1 MRKMIVR
8 NLLRRKTRTLL
19 TMLGI
24 AVGVSMIVALGAM
37 AEGIRTGYMS
47 MFSGSGSDLTLMQE
61 GAYDITL
68 SGVDE
73 GVVAQVATMP
83 EVREATGMVVG
94 NVSAADAPYF
104 FVFGYDPDGFAVER
118 FRIAEGQPL
127 SSSRRPA
134 SSGREIIVGKQA
146 SEALKLKVGDTLR
159 MTGGTFNVVGIYNSG
174 SGFEDAAAILSLSDA
189 QQLLQKHRQVGAVQ
203 VKLKDARQAERVR
216 AQLERSY
223 PRLAVSQSSQ
233 TADQQQITTYIQGF
247 AVAIALLAVI
257 IGGVGMAN
265 TAMMSTFERTREIG
279 TLRALGWSRRRV
291 LGMVFGENLALGLAG
306 GLLGCA
312 LGAAMIAWLGQSAA
326 LAYMQGQVTPSLAGQ
341 GLATALVLGAVGGLY
356 PARWASRLLPV
367 EALSY
372 HGGGAKGSGARLT
385 RLRSEMLRSLLRRRT
400 RTALTV
406 VGISIGLSAVVLLG
420 GLADGFIVVFNQ
432 LMAGTDMDL
441 VVRQAEASD
450 LGYSAISE
458 RDGRK
463 IAALPGVQSVSGIV
477 FGAVTIEEMPFLL
490 VFGYAPHEPAIDHF
504 QIVEGRGLSGNREM
518 IAGRATA
525 DAMKVGV
532 GDVVRLS
539 EVGFRV
545 VGIFETGVSY
555 EDSSS
560 VITLRDAQMLTGKP
574 RQVSM
579 YGVKVVDPRQAESI
593 QAQIEASVPGVAVSP
608 SSEFAE
614 SLPDL
619 QATYAMVWA
628 ISGLAIVV
636 GGIGMMNTM
645 VMSIYERT
653 REIGALRALGWR
665 RRRVLRMVLGE
676 SLALSL
682 VGAAAGVLL
691 AVVFSALLSLIPMWG
706 EMLMVVFSPGLLAQ
720 VLIVAVVLVILGGLY
735 PSWRA
740 SNLRPAEA
748 LRYE

>member
-1 MRKMIVR
+1 
-8 NLLRRKTRTLL
+8 
-19 TMLGI
+19 
-24 AVGVSMIVALGAM
+24 
-37 AEGIRTGYMS
+37 
-47 MFSGSGSDLTLMQE
+47 
-61 GAYDITL
+61 
-68 SGVDE
+68 
-73 GVVAQVATMP
+73 
-83 EVREATGMVVG
+83 
-94 NVSAADAPYF
+94 
-104 FVFGYDPDGFAVER
+104 
-118 FRIAEGQPL
+118 
-127 SSSRRPA
+127 
-134 SSGREIIVGKQA
+134 
-146 SEALKLKVGDTLR
+146 
-159 MTGGTFNVVGIYNSG
+159 
-174 SGFEDAAAILSLSDA
+174 
-189 QQLLQKHRQVGAVQ
+189 
-203 VKLKDARQAERVR
+203 
-216 AQLERSY
+216 
-223 PRLAVSQSSQ
+223 VSQSSQ

-257 IGGVGMAN
+257 IGGVGMTN

-312 LGAAMIAWLGQSAA
+312 LGAAMIALLGQSAT
-326 LAYMQGQVTPSLAGQ
+326 LAYMQGQITPALVGQ
-341 GLATALVLGAVGGLY
+341 GIVTALALGAVGGLY

-372 HGGGAKGSGARLT
+372 HGGSAKGSGARLAG
-385 RLRSEMLRSLLRRRT
+385 LRSETLRSLLRRRT

-420 GLADGFIVVFNQ
+420 GLADGFVVVFNQ
-432 LMAGTDMDL
+432 MMAGTDMDL
-441 VVRQAEASD
+441 VVRQAEATD
-450 LGYSAISE
+450 LSYSAISE
-458 RDGRK
+458 RDGRR
-463 IAALPGVQSVSGIV
+463 IAALPGVHSVSGIV
-477 FGAVTIEEMPFLL
+477 FGAVTMEEMPFLL
-490 VFGYAPHEPAIDHF
+490 VFGYAPHEPAIEHF

-518 IAGRATA
+518 ILGRTA
-525 DAMKVGV
+525 ANAMKVRV
-532 GDVVRLS
+532 GDVVRVS

-545 VGIFETGVSY
+545 VGLFETGISY

-560 VITLRDAQMLTGKP
+560 VITLRDAQAMTGKP

-593 QAQIEASVPGVAVSP
+593 QAQIEASLPGVAVSA

-614 SLPDL
+614 NLPDL
-619 QATYAMVWA
+619 QATYVMVWA

-645 VMSIYERT
+645 VMSVYERT

-665 RRRVLRMVLGE
+665 RRRVLRLVLAE

-682 VGAAAGVLL
+682 VGAVAGVLL

-706 EMLMVVFSPGLLAQ
+706 GVLMILFSPDLLAQ
-720 VLIVAVVLVILGGLY
+720 ALIVAVVLGLLGGLY

-740 SNLRPAEA
+740 SNLQPAEA

>member
-1 MRKMIVR
+1 MLKMIVK
-8 NLLRRKTRTLL
+8 NLFRRKTRTLL

-37 AEGIRTGYMS
+37 AEGIRTGYQS
-47 MFSGSGSDLTLMQE
+47 MFSGSGSDLTLMQK

-73 GVVAQVATMP
+73 EVVSQIAAMP
-83 EVREATGMVVG
+83 EVREVTGMVVG
-94 NVSAADAPYF
+94 NVAAADAPYF
-104 FVFGYDPDGFAVER
+104 FVFGYDPDGFAIER
-118 FRIAEGQPL
+118 FRIVEGQPL

-134 SSGREIIVGKQA
+134 ASGREIIVGKQA
-146 SEALKLKVGDTLR
+146 SEALKLNVGDTVR
-159 MTGGTFNVVGIYNSG
+159 ITGGTFNVVGIYNSG

-203 VKLKDARQAERVR
+203 VKLKDARQSERVR
-216 AQLERSY
+216 AQLERLY
-223 PRLAVSQSSQ
+223 PRLAASQSSQ
-233 TADQQQITTYIQGF
+233 TADQQQMTTYIQGF

-312 LGAAMIAWLGQSAA
+312 LGAAMIALLAQSAA
-326 LAYMQGQVTPSLAGQ
+326 LAFVQGQVTPSLVGQ
-341 GLATALVLGAVGGLY
+341 GLATALILGAVGGLY

-372 HGGGAKGSGARLT
+372 HGGSAKGSGARLT
-385 RLRSEMLRSLLRRRT
+385 RLRSETLRSLLRRRT

-406 VGISIGLSAVVLLG
+406 VGIGIGLSAVVLLS
-420 GLADGFIVVFNQ
+420 GLADGFIIIFNQ
-432 LMAGTDMDL
+432 MMAGTDMDL
-441 VVRQAEASD
+441 VVRQAEATDFS
-450 LGYSAISE
+450 YSAISE

-477 FGAVTIEEMPFLL
+477 IGAITMEEMPFLL
-490 VFGYAPHEPAIDHF
+490 VFGYAPHEPAIEHF
-504 QIVEGRGLSGNREM
+504 RIVEGRSLSGSREM
-518 IAGRATA
+518 ILGRAAA
-525 DAMKVGV
+525 DAMKVRV
-532 GDVVRLS
+532 GDIVRMS

-545 VGIFETGVSY
+545 VGIFETSMSI
-555 EDSSS
+555 EDSGG
-560 VITLRDAQMLTGKP
+560 VIPLRDAQALTGKP

-579 YGVKVVDPRQAESI
+579 YGVKIVDPGQAESI

-614 SLPDL
+614 NLPDL

-628 ISGLAIVV
+628 ISGLAILV

-665 RRRVLRMVLGE
+665 RRRVLRMVLRE

-682 VGAAAGVLL
+682 VGALAGILL
-691 AVVFSALLSLIPMWG
+691 AAVFSALLSLIPLWG
-706 EMLMVVFSPGLLAQ
+706 EMLIVTFSPGLLAQ
-720 VLIVAVVLVILGGLY
+720 ALIVAAVLGMLGGLY
-735 PSWRA
+735 PAWRA

>member
-1 MRKMIVR
+1 MLKMVVK
-8 NLLRRKTRTLL
+8 NLFRRKTRTLL

-37 AEGIRTGYMS
+37 AEGIRTGYLS
-47 MFSGSGSDLTLMQE
+47 MFSGSGSDLTLMQK

-68 SGVDE
+68 SGVNE
-73 GVVAQVATMP
+73 EVVSQIAAMP
-83 EVREATGMVVG
+83 EVRDAIGMVVG
-94 NVSAADAPYF
+94 NVAAADAPYF
-104 FVFGYDPDGFAVER
+104 FVFGYDPDGFAIER
-118 FRIAEGQPL
+118 FRIVEGQPL

-134 SSGREIIVGKQA
+134 SSGREIIVGEQA

-159 MTGGTFNVVGIYNSG
+159 MTGGTFHVSGIYNSG

-203 VKLKDARQAERVR
+203 VKLEDARQTERVR
-216 AQLERSY
+216 AQLERLY

-233 TADQQQITTYIQGF
+233 TADQQQMTTYIQGF

-257 IGGVGMAN
+257 IGGIGMTN

-312 LGAAMIAWLGQSAA
+312 LGAAMMALLAQSAA
-326 LAYMQGQVTPSLAGQ
+326 LAFVQGQVTPSLIGQ
-341 GLATALVLGAVGGLY
+341 GLVTALTLGAVGGLY

-372 HGGGAKGSGARLT
+372 HGGSAKGAGARLT
-385 RLRSEMLRSLLRRRT
+385 RLRSETLRSLLRRRT

-406 VGISIGLSAVVLLG
+406 VGISIGLSAVVMLS
-420 GLADGFIVVFNQ
+420 GLADGFIVAFNQ
-432 LMAGTDMDL
+432 MMAGTDMDL
-441 VVRQAEASD
+441 VVRQAEATD
-450 LGYSAISE
+450 FGYSAISE

-477 FGAVTIEEMPFLL
+477 FGAITMEEMPFLL
-490 VFGYAPHEPAIDHF
+490 VFGYAPHEPAIEHF
-504 QIVEGRGLSGNREM
+504 QIVEGRSLSGSREM
-518 IAGRATA
+518 ILGRTAA
-525 DAMKVGV
+525 DAMKVRV
-532 GDVVRLS
+532 GDVVRMS

-545 VGIFETGVSY
+545 VGLFETGISY

-614 SLPDL
+614 NLPDL

-682 VGAAAGVLL
+682 VGTVAGVLL
-691 AVVFSALLSLIPMWG
+691 SVVFSALLSLIPMWG
-706 EMLMVVFSPGLLAQ
+706 EWVVIVYSPGLLAQ
-720 VLIVAVVLVILGGLY
+720 ALIVAVVLGMLGGLY

>member
-1 MRKMIVR
+1 MLKMIVK
-8 NLLRRKTRTLL
+8 NLFRRKTRTLL

-37 AEGIRTGYMS
+37 AEGIRTGYQS
-47 MFSGSGSDLTLMQE
+47 MFSGSGSDLTLMQK

-73 GVVAQVATMP
+73 EVVSQIAAMP
-83 EVREATGMVVG
+83 EVREVTGMVVG
-94 NVSAADAPYF
+94 NVAAADAPYF
-104 FVFGYDPDGFAVER
+104 FVFGYDPDGFAIER
-118 FRIAEGQPL
+118 FRIVEGQPL

-146 SEALKLKVGDTLR
+146 SEALKLNVGDTVR
-159 MTGGTFNVVGIYNSG
+159 ITGGTFNVVGIYNSG

-203 VKLKDARQAERVR
+203 VKLKDARQSERVR
-216 AQLERSY
+216 AQLERLY
-223 PRLAVSQSSQ
+223 PRLAASQSSQ
-233 TADQQQITTYIQGF
+233 TADQQQMTTYIQGF

-312 LGAAMIAWLGQSAA
+312 LGAAMIALLAQSAA
-326 LAYMQGQVTPSLAGQ
+326 LAFVQGQVTPSLVGQ
-341 GLATALVLGAVGGLY
+341 GLATALILGAVGGLY

-372 HGGGAKGSGARLT
+372 HGGSAKGSGARLT
-385 RLRSEMLRSLLRRRT
+385 RLRSETLRSLLRRRT

-406 VGISIGLSAVVLLG
+406 VGIGIGLSAVVLLS
-420 GLADGFIVVFNQ
+420 GLADGFIIIFNQ
-432 LMAGTDMDL
+432 MMAGTDMDL
-441 VVRQAEASD
+441 VVRQAEATDFS
-450 LGYSAISE
+450 YSAISE

-477 FGAVTIEEMPFLL
+477 IGAITMEEMPFLL
-490 VFGYAPHEPAIDHF
+490 VFGYAPHEPAIEHF
-504 QIVEGRGLSGNREM
+504 RIVEGRSLSGSREM
-518 IAGRATA
+518 ILGRAAA
-525 DAMKVGV
+525 DAMKVRV
-532 GDVVRLS
+532 GDIVRMS

-545 VGIFETGVSY
+545 VGIFETSMSI
-555 EDSSS
+555 EDSGG
-560 VITLRDAQMLTGKP
+560 VIPLRDAQALTGKP

-579 YGVKVVDPRQAESI
+579 YGVKIVDPGQAESI

-614 SLPDL
+614 NLPDL

-628 ISGLAIVV
+628 ISGLAILV

-665 RRRVLRMVLGE
+665 RRRVLRMVLRE

-682 VGAAAGVLL
+682 VGALAGILL
-691 AVVFSALLSLIPMWG
+691 AAVFSALLSLIPLWG
-706 EMLMVVFSPGLLAQ
+706 EMLIVTFSPGLLAQ
-720 VLIVAVVLVILGGLY
+720 ALIVAAVLGMLGGLY
-735 PSWRA
+735 PAWRA